1 MLQLAV
7 YVTRTKEL
15 TMTTRH
21 VRTAIAASLVTIG
34 TVALA
39 PSTHA
44 QAQTLPQ
51 EGGEITV
58 VGCFVRG
65 MVNSHERYVLVRPI
79 VGSVASMPD
88 ASCTLIPGD
97 EVIKLQDLSQAGL
110 DYTMSGR
117 WLEITGRLEGNHRS
131 DGVREVHVKSFK
143 AVPVVPMAVA
153 KHVNPPSPAIETP
166 PVAPAPEPAIEP
178 PPVATAGV
186 RTELP
191 RTATSL
197 PLLGLIGFVSF
208 SAVFGLF
215 LLNRLSTNRD

>member
-1 MLQLAV
+1 
-7 YVTRTKEL
+7 
-15 TMTTRH
+15 MTSRH
-21 VRTAIAASLVTIG
+21 VRTAIAASFVTIG

-39 PSTHA
+39 PSTYA

-51 EGGEITV
+51 QGGEITV

-143 AVPVVPMAVA
+143 AVPVVPMRAA
-153 KHVNPPSPAIETP
+153 RVNPPSPAIETP
-166 PVAPAPEPAIEP
+166 PVAPAPQPAIEP
-178 PPVATAGV
+178 APVATSGV

-197 PLLGLIGFVSF
+197 PLIGLIGFVSF

-215 LLNRLSTNRD
+215 LLNRLSSNRD